1 MSLTQR
7 SSARYMARPDA
18 TSLQGFYGRVDLDRQ
33 SGHLAG
39 GPLSCDPVGYLSDIS
54 ANTDSRHTR
63 QVRTKCQLSGDDG
76 RGTRW
81 SENLNATLQ
90 IGGVQLGSNWS
101 RSISPAESVT
111 KVIAPEATHTFGH
124 RYLTSDPRTWG
135 APEATHGEL
144 ELGRDTRALF
154 RIRPENALMVKL
166 TCCWMK
172 PREAIS

>member
-1 MSLTQR
+1 MTNDVAACVCGGLDSDTRSFGVTVAGSVGAMSLTQR
-7 SSARYMARPDA
+7 SSTRYMARPDA

-39 GPLSCDPVGYLSDIS
+39 GPLSCDPVGYPSDIS

-90 IGGVQLGSNWS
+90 IGGGRGSWD
-101 RSISPAESVT
+101 R
-111 KVIAPEATHTFGH
+111 K
-124 RYLTSDPRTWG
+124 G
-135 APEATHGEL
+135 AGASHPQ
-144 ELGRDTRALF
+144 
-154 RIRPENALMVKL
+154 RP
-166 TCCWMK
+166 
-172 PREAIS
+172 